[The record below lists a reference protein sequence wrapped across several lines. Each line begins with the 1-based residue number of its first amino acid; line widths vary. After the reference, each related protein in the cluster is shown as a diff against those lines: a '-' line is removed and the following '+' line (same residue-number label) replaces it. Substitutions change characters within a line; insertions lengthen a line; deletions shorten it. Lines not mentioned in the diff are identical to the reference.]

1 MASFS
6 GALVLGLI
14 LAAPKRAGALGASV
28 HSRDRHV
35 RSSVVLFRARGCLA
49 LQSKMLQLF
58 HGSGKPLSYP
68 RVNQILIVVA
78 LKGDNDGCAG

>member
-68 RVNQILIVVA
+68 NQILIVVA